1 MRSTHA
7 RDRGAHARDDGFTLI
22 ELMTALLLIAVLLS
36 IAIPIYADVAGR
48 SRETTCSANRRTT
61 ELADYAYFL
70 QHASRPASVATLV
83 GGYLTSV
90 PVCPSKGTLVFM
102 PASADVPCRTMV
114 CSIHYT
120 PLASSPIGAG
130 FTSITTN
137 MSDLIAKYRARTHDW
152 PSDSPP
158 RNFTDLG
165 LTPADWAKAYDH
177 AYYTPAGSRVN
188 VAPETGYSLVVK
200 TKSGSTKTVT
210 SGSKTTLVK
219 DVSTGKWY
227 YGSVSKSN
235 EVDIATLQAV
245 KK

>member
-165 LTPADWAKAYDH
+165 LTPGAASTSPPRPA
-177 AYYTPAGSRVN
+177 TPS
-188 VAPETGYSLVVK
+188 
-200 TKSGSTKTVT
+200 
-210 SGSKTTLVK
+210 
-219 DVSTGKWY
+219 W
-227 YGSVSKSN
+227 
-235 EVDIATLQAV
+235 
-245 KK
+245 